1 MKHDTPNIVFIL
13 MDNLGYGELGCY
25 GGGLVRGAATPRID
39 RLAREGMKLLN
50 FNVEPQCT
58 PSRSAIMTGR
68 FALRSG
74 TQSVSLTGGPYGLV
88 QWEVTLPK
96 LLSAQGYA
104 TGHFGKW
111 HLGNINGR
119 LPTDQGFDEWYGIP
133 DTTDESLWPSNP
145 EFDPTVAHVA
155 HILEGRKGEPSREV
169 AVYDLSNR
177 PEIDMEITSRTI
189 DFMKRSAAANRPFY
203 AYVPYTL
210 VHYPTVPSAEFKGKT
225 GHGDWADCLAQM
237 DHCVGRLLD
246 TIDELGKRDDT
257 IFVFTSDNGADTS
270 TPPWIGTCGPWAG
283 SMFSPMEGNNRVP
296 FVIRWPGQ
304 IPADRESN
312 EIVHEVDTFTTL
324 ARFAGAEVPTD
335 RPIDG
340 VDQGDFFRSRTD
352 RSAREGF
359 LIYFGERL
367 YGAKWRNFKML
378 MVQQDDGEAPVLELG
393 VPRIYNLYTNPHEV
407 FELNLTP
414 THLWVMRPISKMIAE
429 YQASLK
435 EHPPIPVG
443 TADPYKP
450 PGRSGK
456 NA

>member
-1 MKHDTPNIVFIL
+1 MAQDRPNIVFIL
-13 MDNLGYGELGCY
+13 MDNLGYGEVGCY
-25 GGGLVRGAATPRID
+25 GGVLIRGAATPRID

-68 FALRSG
+68 YALRSG
-74 TQSVSLTGGPYGLV
+74 TQSVSLTGGLSGLV
-88 QWEVTLPK
+88 QWEITIAK
-96 LLSAQGYA
+96 LLSAKGYA

-111 HLGNINGR
+111 HLGNVQGR
-119 LPTDQGFDEWYGIP
+119 FPNDQGFDEWYGIP
-133 DTTDESLWPSNP
+133 DTTDETLWPSTP
-145 EFDPTVAHVA
+145 GFDPEVAHVA
-155 HILEGRKGEPSREV
+155 HIMEGRKGEPSREV
-169 AVYDLSNR
+169 AVYDLTTR
-177 PEIDMEITSRTI
+177 PEIDMEITARTI
-189 DFMKRSAAANRPFY
+189 DFMKRSAAANQPFY

-210 VHYPTVPSAEFKGKT
+210 VHYPTVPSAEFKGAT
-225 GHGDWADCLAQM
+225 GNGDWPDCLAQM
-237 DHCVGRLLD
+237 DHSVGRLLD
-246 TIDELGKRDDT
+246 TIDQLGKRDDT
-257 IFVFTSDNGADTS
+257 IFVFTSDNGADIS

-283 SMFSPMEGNNRVP
+283 SMFTPMEGNNRVS
-296 FVIRWPGQ
+296 FIIRWPGE

-324 ARFAGAEVPTD
+324 ARFAGAEVPKD

-340 VDQGDFFRSRTD
+340 VDQGDFFRGRTD

-359 LIYFGERL
+359 PIFFGDKL

-378 MVQQDDGEAPVLELG
+378 LVDQPDAEAPVEALG

-407 FELNLTP
+407 LEHNLTT

-435 EHPPIPVG
+435 KYPPIPVG
-443 TADPYKP
+443 APDPYEP
-450 PGRSGK
+450 PAHPSS
-456 NA
+456 